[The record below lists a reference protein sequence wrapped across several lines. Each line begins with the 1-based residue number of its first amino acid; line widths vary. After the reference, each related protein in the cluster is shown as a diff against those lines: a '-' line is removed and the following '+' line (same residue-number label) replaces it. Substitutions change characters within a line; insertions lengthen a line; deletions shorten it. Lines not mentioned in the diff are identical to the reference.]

1 MAENQSNELDIQIN
15 SSDIDRTEKK
25 LRGLDRL
32 LEQTRR
38 RAVLLGKTRMN
49 TTITLIDRFS
59 SAAGKISDSL
69 KRLNQTQ
76 AMPVVRLGANQAI
89 NSVRELRGSLASLTG
104 TPWRVSVAG
113 VDWEVAV
120 GDSFTAWMSS
130 DGKATLQ
137 RISSSISKALG
148 DGMKDSMMQ
157 SFGLSSGGSTATGE
171 QGTTPGIPTVKQPPL
186 FGPEGFRAIDLLTNM
201 TANASSNADSTKGF
215 SSNGSIY
222 TEAGVQAGQ
231 SFFQGFL
238 STIDTNQ
245 LGDKLSDLSTS
256 GGTGKEKQINWD
268 EGLLGI
274 VKDIGVSLITNRIE
288 KFLVKTSGSL
298 SKKLLTNLDKVPQK
312 SLIDPKI
319 SPKATPKSSGKWLE
333 KIPSWLSNI
342 GKNKTNSTLLSG
354 SAKGFSRI
362 LGPIGAT
369 LLLNDSY
376 NVLAELTDFVMGHK
390 EGDRKYRNPV
400 FGFPSEVYDSTTSPF
415 RWNEINEWFSNNKE
429 QANSS
434 NMIIDYSDRVMAPSV
449 QGTTAPSQPPVPKVM
464 GTPIS
469 DYYEL
474 PESVREK
481 IPGYGGTT
489 TYKPA
494 PTFPP
499 PNPINVTI
507 SPGALSLT
515 VNKDE
520 INYKELAEKMGIKL
534 ADAMRMAM
542 QNVK

>member
-15 SSDIDRTEKK
+15 STDIDRTEKK

-49 TTITLIDRFS
+49 PTITLVDRFS

-148 DGMKDSMMQ
+148 DGMRE
-157 SFGLSSGGSTATGE
+157 FA
-171 QGTTPGIPTVKQPPL
+171 KQAFEWESKP
-186 FGPEGFRAIDLLTNM
+186 NKK
-201 TANASSNADSTKGF
+201 SSNASDSILNKKRIPEFGKDGNYTGEDFLKEVLSPTEMY
-215 SSNGSIY
+215 SSENRLYSPSSSRGSF
-222 TEAGVQAGQ
+222 G
-231 SFFQGFL
+231 
-238 STIDTNQ
+238 
-245 LGDKLSDLSTS
+245 STS
-256 GGTGKEKQINWD
+256 PEEITPLSFIGDVGEEYLKDRSKDYSNDKFSEWGGKLKELWHKKWPEISARFEPKSGESIMDSLTKWVSKGGKLLGKAKPVLSKVGGPAGLLFDAIDFASADTPREKTQKVTSAVFSAVAGSYLGLGLATVLSATGPQGTALGAVIGGTVGGVLGGYAGD
-268 EGLLGI
+268 YFGGLLYDLVNGEL
-274 VKDIGVSLITNRIE
+274 DIAPN
-288 KFLVKTSGSL
+288 KKTREFS
-298 SKKLLTNLDKVPQK
+298 TRV
-312 SLIDPKI
+312 
-319 SPKATPKSSGKWLE
+319 
-333 KIPSWLSNI
+333 IPS
-342 GKNKTNSTLLSG
+342 
-354 SAKGFSRI
+354 
-362 LGPIGAT
+362 
-369 LLLNDSY
+369 
-376 NVLAELTDFVMGHK
+376 
-390 EGDRKYRNPV
+390 
-400 FGFPSEVYDSTTSPF
+400 
-415 RWNEINEWFSNNKE
+415 
-429 QANSS
+429 
-434 NMIIDYSDRVMAPSV
+434 SV
-449 QGTTAPSQPPVPKVM
+449 QGITAPSEPPVPKVV